1 MCHVDQ
7 PRLRS
12 SNRKSERSTVNEM
25 KSALFSQTR
34 NDHVAVYAG
43 AEIFAAIVVSQVT
56 KVAIVSPI

>member
-1 MCHVDQ
+1 
-7 PRLRS
+7 
-12 SNRKSERSTVNEM
+12 M